1 MYEYTT
7 EVFAVGLNGFAPVDN
22 DRLNAM
28 SAEGWEPA
36 HMAPVH
42 GGFAAVVLFRRAGR
56 RRAGRRGGDPE
67 PEGDGGPHP
76 HHPGPVSARPSW
88 WTRATMVAMVS
99 RPGGR
104 GAARRRRG
112 KSGLHRAGCWLTA
125 SRGDPQESATESR
138 PPMATSGEHRQG

>member
-42 GGFAAVVLFRRAGR
+42 GGFAAVVLFRREAGAGPAGGAATRSR
-56 RRAGRRGGDPE
+56 RVTAARTRKVPPPAAPAPAPAARAGRASAPAKGS
-67 PEGDGGPHP
+67 
-76 HHPGPVSARPSW
+76 PGAAAPRSRT
-88 WTRATMVAMVS
+88 TRA
-99 RPGGR
+99 R
-104 GAARRRRG
+104 
-112 KSGLHRAGCWLTA
+112 
-125 SRGDPQESATESR
+125 
-138 PPMATSGEHRQG
+138 

>member
-42 GGFAAVVLFRRAGR
+42 GGFAAVVLFRREAGAVPAGGAATR
-56 RRAGRRGGDPE
+56 SRGATAARTRKVPPPTAPAAPSRAGRP
-67 PEGDGGPHP
+67 
-76 HHPGPVSARPSW
+76 SASAKASTKA
-88 WTRATMVAMVS
+88 TRAPA
-99 RPGGR
+99 
-104 GAARRRRG
+104 
-112 KSGLHRAGCWLTA
+112 A
-125 SRGDPQESATESR
+125 SRSR
-138 PPMATSGEHRQG
+138 TTRGR